1 MADVLEHNVRTIIA
15 AQCRVPLEKVTL
27 DADINRDLGGDMDTM
42 AWLLVRLQQVCI
54 YPGSSD
60 NANEAGIPPGLYGRR
75 CHDSH
80 RRRDCPVYQVQV
92 SVNTINIISL

>member
-42 AWLLVRLQQVCI
+42 AWLLVRLQQEFHLDFTADDATI
-54 YPGSSD
+54 RT
-60 NANEAGIPPGLYGRR
+60 AGEI
-75 CHDSH
+75 
-80 RRRDCPVYQVQV
+80 VQYIK
-92 SVNTINIISL
+92 SKSQ